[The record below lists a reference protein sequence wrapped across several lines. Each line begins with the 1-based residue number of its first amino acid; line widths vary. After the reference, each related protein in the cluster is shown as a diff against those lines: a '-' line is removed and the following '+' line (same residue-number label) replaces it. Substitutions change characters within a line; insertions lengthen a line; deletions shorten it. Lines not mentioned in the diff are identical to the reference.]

1 MWCTTRSSRE
11 AANKWSKY
19 VKGFL
24 FEGSILDR
32 GFLHRQRLAIELE
45 REHFLEAKAA
55 IVDQYPHEMYHER
68 NVTQSDIA
76 DDETITAA
84 TIFPKCYPERAK
96 SYDSWIRVGWALRN
110 IDHRLLKAWT
120 AFLRRVVNTSK
131 ANVTSSG
138 ITET

>member
-1 MWCTTRSSRE
+1 VEQIRQRFSLRRVNTRSRISPQTEVGNR
-11 AANKWSKY
+11 AR
-19 VKGFL
+19 KGTF
-24 FEGSILDR
+24 S
-32 GFLHRQRLAIELE
+32 
-45 REHFLEAKAA
+45 EAKAA